1 MARDLNSLM
10 NTYAATGRVEWIGI
24 RPARMEKVK
33 VVNEVTAIEGVGLHS
48 DHYNAKNGSRQVTLI
63 QKEHLDAIA
72 SYLGLKE
79 IDPILTRRNIVIMGL
94 NLNSLKGK
102 KFRIGS
108 AVLEYSGECHPCSRM
123 EDVPGPGGYN
133 AMRGHGGLNARIL
146 EAGLLRLWDPVVVL
160 GPVPGD
166 TRS

>member
-33 VVNEVTAIEGVGLHS
+33 VVNEVTAIEGVVLHS

-79 IDPILTRRNIVIMGL
+79 IDPILTRRNIVIRDL

-123 EDVPGPGGYN
+123 EANLGAGGYN
-133 AMRGHGGLNARIL
+133 AMRGHGGITAK
-146 EAGLLRLWDPVVVL
+146 VVEGGQLCV
-160 GPVPGD
+160 GD
-166 TRS
+166 SLTPI